1 MERKNVSS
9 GTIRSV
15 GYDAREQ
22 VLEIEFT
29 HGGIYQYSRVSP
41 EIYRRLMAAPA
52 LASYFKDE
60 IEEGYTAKRIR

>member
-29 HGGIYQYSRVSP
+29 M
-41 EIYRRLMAAPA
+41 EIFISILGFRQR
-52 LASYFKDE
+52 F
-60 IEEGYTAKRIR
+60 TAG